1 MRRDLSVGEVFER
14 GSKGEAAR
22 GEKCIVAGL
31 RSRCEEAKLV
41 DRKAGAVFPKQ
52 ADPRKIDAQRAD
64 LIVQRPLEPIFERVP
79 REEKGKHQTG
89 HQDGCQQ
96 DAR

>member
-1 MRRDLSVGEVFER
+1 MRSDLSVPEVFER
-14 GSKGEAAR
+14 RSKGEPAR
-22 GEKCIVAGL
+22 GEKCILAGL

-41 DRKAGAVFPKQ
+41 ERKAGTVSPEQ

-64 LIVQRPLEPIFERVP
+64 PVVQRPLEPPFERIP
-79 REEKGKHQTG
+79 REEKGEHQTA
-89 HQDGCQQ
+89 HQGGCQQ